1 MTDRAGRR
9 RARRLAIGTAVVLAL
24 AGMNGPWVYRFSTEK
39 YHDYKI
45 NRPEYKAENGK
56 WEVVNFPEEYRQNTI
71 HAALLHT
78 GKVLL
83 VAGSGNNA
91 DNFDA
96 KKFDTRVWDPVKGT
110 IKKIPTPA
118 DLFCTGHTQLA
129 NGNLLIAG
137 GTKRYEKL
145 KGDVTKAGGLMVVHN
160 ENPDKPITLPA
171 GTKFTGKENG
181 KTFVSKDPV
190 VVERATKVFDKAT
203 GAFLRNEP
211 GLGRIY
217 VEAQKKG
224 SKYET
229 GTQDNYRVQGLSG
242 ADSRNTYGIA
252 EKIALDKKDF
262 QGIRDAY
269 EFDPVAEKYIKVD
282 PMNEARWYPTLT
294 TMSDGKILSL
304 SGLDEIG
311 QLVPGKNE
319 VYDPKTKKWT
329 YTTHTR
335 QFPTYP
341 AISLMQNGEMFYSG
355 ANAGYG
361 PDDVGRDPGVWDVA
375 TNKFTKLK
383 GLSDPNMLE
392 TAGTVLLPPA
402 QDEKYMVIGG
412 GGVGES
418 KLSSKKTRV
427 IDLLADDPKF
437 TDGPSLEKGTRYPQY
452 SILPDDTVM
461 ISGGSED
468 YRGRGD
474 SNILQARM
482 YDAKTGKL
490 NRVADPLVG
499 RNYHSGSILLPDGR
513 RHVLRLG
520 LPVRGQGRHQA
531 GQVRAA
537 HRDLHAAVPVPRR
550 AALAV
555 GWPADDRTRRVGHL
569 QVRARVHDHIGP
581 SDPPERLD
589 PCHGRR
595 PALHRPG
602 PEEDEGRHH
611 GDGSEEPEPGGVGLV
626 HALRHRRPGHTEQG
640 PVDQGAL
647 TVKSS
652 GRPSKEGRPV
662 IPRGAGNCATSHDG
676 RAADTP
682 QTPPPP

>member
-1 MTDRAGRR
+1 M
-9 RARRLAIGTAVVLAL
+9 VLAL
-24 AGMNGPWVYRFSTEK
+24 AGMNGPALYRFGSDQ

-45 NRPEYKAENGK
+45 NKAEYKAENGK
-56 WEVVNFPEEYRQNTI
+56 WDIVEFPEEYRLNTI
-71 HAALLHT
+71 HAALLRT
-78 GKVLL
+78 GKILL
-83 VAGSGNNA
+83 IAGSGNNQ

-96 KKFDTRVWDPVKGT
+96 KKFDTRIWDPVKKT
-110 IKKIPTPA
+110 IKKVPTPA

-145 KGDVTKAGGLMVVHN
+145 KGDITKAGGLMVVHN

-171 GTKFTGKENG
+171 GTRFTGKEGG

-190 VVERATKVFDKAT
+190 VVERAKKVFDKAT
-203 GAFLRNEP
+203 GEFQRNEP

-217 VEAQKKG
+217 VEAQKSG

-242 ADSRNTYGIA
+242 TDARNTYGIA
-252 EKIALDKKDF
+252 EKLALDKKDF

-294 TMSDGKILSL
+294 TLSDGKILSL

-329 YTTHTR
+329 YTDGVR

-341 AISLMQNGEMFYSG
+341 AISLMQNGKLFYSG

-361 PDDVGRDPGVWDVA
+361 PDDVGRDPGVWDVE
-375 TNKFTKLK
+375 TNKFKKLK
-383 GLSDPNMLE
+383 GMSDPKRLE

-418 KLSSKKTRV
+418 ELSSKKTRI
-427 IDLLADDPKF
+427 IDLLDDNPKF
-437 TDGPSLEKGTRYPQY
+437 VDGPELEKGTRYPQY
-452 SILPDDTVM
+452 SILPNDEVLV
-461 ISGGSED
+461 SGGSED
-468 YRGRGD
+468 YRGRGA

-482 YDAKTGKL
+482 YDSKTNKFK
-490 NRVADPLVG
+490 RVADPLVG

-513 RHVLRLG
+513 VMFFGSDSLYADKGNTKPGKFEQRVEIYTPPYLYQGGSRPTLSGGPKTIERGDSATFSSKDPSSIKSARLIKPSASTHVT
-520 LPVRGQGRHQA
+520 
-531 GQVRAA
+531 
-537 HRDLHAAVPVPRR
+537 D
-550 AALAV
+550 
-555 GWPADDRTRRVGHL
+555 
-569 QVRARVHDHIGP
+569 
-581 SDPPERLD
+581 
-589 PCHGRR
+589 
-595 PALHRPG
+595 
-602 PEEDEGRHH
+602 
-611 GDGSEEPEPGGVGLV
+611 
-626 HALRHRRPGHTEQG
+626 
-640 PVDQGAL
+640 VDQRSIAL
-647 TVKSS
+647 DFEKTKDGIEVTVPKGRNLVQS
-652 GRPSKEGRPV
+652 GWYMLFVTDDQGTPSEAQWV
-662 IPRGAGNCATSHDG
+662 EIP
-676 RAADTP
+676 
-682 QTPPPP
+682 